1 MEQIPANDNMVYN
14 ENQNPISDR
23 ATIAWG
29 AIFIGT
35 IVSLGYEVLLNFLGI
50 GLGLAAFDLTGEKM
64 FQIGAGA
71 IVWLAVSGIISMG
84 IGGYF
89 VGLFSNISCSL
100 KRGCHAV
107 AAWSLATL
115 ITVMM
120 TTAASGAFIG
130 GGIGIAKNSMS
141 AVSQSLNSSQQSTA
155 NLSQAQNTDHSGPQQ
170 NDTEEKANSATNQM
184 SKASIVLFFAFLLS
198 GIASVG
204 GAIFA
209 TKQFAVTAG

>member
-1 MEQIPANDNMVYN
+1 MEQIPANDNVVYN
-14 ENQNPISDR
+14 KNQNSLDNR

-50 GLGLAAFDLTGEKM
+50 GLGLSAFNLNGEKM
-64 FQIGAGA
+64 FQIGVGA

-84 IGGYF
+84 LGGYF

-107 AAWSLATL
+107 AVWSLATL

-130 GGIGIAKNSMS
+130 GGIGIVKNSMP
-141 AVSQSLNSSQQSTA
+141 AVTQSLTQNDSQQSTA
-155 NLSQAQNTDHSGPQQ
+155 GLSQAQNTDASEPQQ
-170 NDTEEKANSATNQM
+170 NDTTK
-184 SKASIVLFFAFLLS
+184 KFA
-198 GIASVG
+198 GIAD
-204 GAIFA
+204 
-209 TKQFAVTAG
+209 